1 MLMSLAYVEHP
12 VYQNGFFTS
21 LRIQYLDF
29 VHIVIDFGILKTLQ
43 SLKKFHLRRPTLVF
57 SAHVFTHSYQ
67 IQCIYTFKI
76 FFRYNLKNLT
86 Q

>member
-43 SLKKFHLRRPTLVF
+43 SLKFSFKEFDLSFHCTRFCAFLSNTV
-57 SAHVFTHSYQ
+57 Y
-67 IQCIYTFKI
+67 IYF
-76 FFRYNLKNLT
+76 
-86 Q
+86 